1 MKRLSAPIFVAFVI
15 APSLLGCSILK
26 SFSSSHVTNS
36 ELERVGKDVPAA
48 QLGDVSLTENP
59 NAALGLP
66 GNLSKVSEVLIS
78 RAEYVLSYNAKNR
91 GVNWAVWRLTANDIG
106 QGRTGRWDADPTLG
120 DYLHKF
126 SADPVGF
133 PDYKGSCFD
142 RGHMVPSGDRN
153 KNPEMNKVTFYLSNV
168 LPQTGYIN
176 RVPWN
181 HLEMHE
187 RSLVSANRPEVFIY
201 SGPIFE
207 EDLGYIGPQKDIRVP
222 SAFFKVILSKKLG
235 VDSSVAD
242 SELPMAVIMPNVLSD
257 GQKPNANPEKHCAEF
272 SDSNLGDRSAPQDDW
287 KKYVTTIAEVEKRSG
302 FDIPEVNALAPVSAV
317 PASPTPVAPVPAAP
331 APAASAQ

>member
-1 MKRLSAPIFVAFVI
+1 MKRFAPSILLSFVV
-15 APSLLGCSILK
+15 APSLFGCSLIK
-26 SFSSSHVTNS
+26 SFSSSNVTNS

-48 QLGDVSLTENP
+48 QLGDVPLTENP

-66 GNLSKVSEVLIS
+66 KNLTKVSEILIS
-78 RAEYVLSYNAKNR
+78 RAEYVLSYNPKNR
-91 GVNWAVWRLTANDIG
+91 GVNWAAWRLTANDIG
-106 QGRTGRWDADPTLG
+106 QGRTGRWEFDPALG
-120 DYLHKF
+120 EYLHKF
-126 SADPVGF
+126 SADPVDF

-153 KNPEMNKVTFYLSNV
+153 KNPEMNKATFFLSNV

-181 HLEMHE
+181 HFEMHE
-187 RSLVSANRPEVFIY
+187 RSMVSANRPELFIY

-207 EDLGYIGPQKDIRVP
+207 EDLGYIGPQKDIRIP

-257 GQKPNANPEKHCAEF
+257 GQKANANQEKLCAEF
-272 SDSNLGDRSAPQDDW
+272 ADSSLGDRSAPQDDW
-287 KKYVTTIAEVEKRSG
+287 KKYVTTIAEVERRSG
-302 FDIPEVNALAPVSAV
+302 FDIPDVDALAPVSAV
-317 PASPTPVAPVPAAP
+317 PASPTPVAPSPAT
-331 APAASAQ
+331 SVQ